1 MIGTLLLGGASLLQG
16 IGSYQQAAQQAKM
29 DNILGRRKI
38 AQQEINNA
46 EARRAGDQEH
56 NLLNININKSYDQFV
71 NADANIDV
79 ARMQARSEAVVS
91 AASLGTSGMSVDDSI
106 LDIERNAAKA
116 EANEFDKLF
125 GTINALELQRES
137 VEAKVKSRTT
147 NDIFLPSAKPSALGA
162 ALGIAGS
169 VAGATYGK
177 TWDESNLSGIFSGS
191 SSSSLTS
198 FQASRL

>member
-1 MIGTLLLGGASLLQG
+1 MIGALLLGGSALLQG
-16 IGSYQQAAQQAKM
+16 VGGYQQAKQQAKM
-29 DNILGRRKI
+29 NNILGRRKL

-56 NLLNININKSYDQFV
+56 NMLNININKSYDQFV

-91 AASLGTSGMSVDDSI
+91 AASVGTAGMSVDDSI

-116 EANEFDKLF
+116 EANEYDKLF

-137 VEAKVKSRTT
+137 IEAKVRSRTT

-177 TWDESNLSGIFSGS
+177 TWDESSFNFGS
-191 SSSSLTS
+191 SSKNTLTS
-198 FQASRL
+198 FQASRM